1 MKRTFIVC
9 GIFLLLL
16 FGFRSAPS
24 LFMCP
29 DYFPKPVYDL
39 NKHPL
44 TAEKIE
50 LGRKLFYDPVL
61 SLDSSTSCASCHSPY
76 NSFAHID
83 HKLSH
88 GIYDSMGTRNAPAL
102 FNLAW
107 QSQLMWDGA
116 VNNIEVQPLAPIANP
131 IEMHED
137 IAHVVTK
144 LQRSTIYPALFR
156 SAFGDSVI
164 TGQHMLL
171 ALTQFQLTLVSC
183 NSKYDSV
190 MNHSAVFTQQEQNGY
205 TLFQKHCNACHTA
218 PLFSAYA
225 YASNGLPVD
234 PYLNDIGRAAI
245 THQPKDSF
253 LFKIPSLRNVEYTY
267 PYMHDGRYA
276 KLYDVVTY
284 YATPNNKSRFVS
296 TQLQQPIV
304 LSSDEKVDLVA
315 FLLTLSDKRFIFNK
329 NFGPPPLH
337 SQTPR

>member
-1 MKRTFIVC
+1 MKRTLIVSSVL
-9 GIFLLLL
+9 FLL
-16 FGFRSAPS
+16 FAAFRSAPS
-24 LFMCP
+24 LFVYP
-29 DYFPKPVYDL
+29 EYFPKPAYDVK
-39 NKHPL
+39 KHPL

-76 NSFAHID
+76 NAFAHID

-88 GIYDSMGTRNAPAL
+88 GIHDSIGTRNAPAL

-107 QSQLMWDGA
+107 QQQFMWDGA
-116 VNNIEVQPLAPIANP
+116 VNNIEVQPLAPLSNP

-137 IAHVVTK
+137 IAHVVAK
-144 LQRSTIYPALFR
+144 LQRSEMYPALFR
-156 SAFGDSVI
+156 NAFGDSVI
-164 TGQHMLL
+164 TGQRVLL
-171 ALTQFQLTLVSC
+171 AMTQFQLTLVSC

-190 MNHSAVFTQQEQNGY
+190 MDHTAAFTKQEQNGF
-205 TLFQKHCNACHTA
+205 TLFQKHCNSCHTA
-218 PLFSAYA
+218 PLFSTYA

-234 PYLNDIGRAAI
+234 PFLNDIGRAAI

-284 YATPNNKSRFVS
+284 YSTPGNKSRFVS
-296 TQLQQPIV
+296 PQLQQPLN
-304 LSSDEKVDLVA
+304 LSSAEKVDLVA

-329 NFGPPPLH
+329 KFGPPPLE
-337 SQTPR
+337 PKKP

>member
-1 MKRTFIVC
+1 MKRRFSV
-9 GIFLLLL
+9 LLLLALAL
-16 FGFRSAPS
+16 FGFRSVPS
-24 LFMCP
+24 LFSYP
-29 DYFPKPVYDL
+29 EYFPKPVYDVK
-39 NKHPL
+39 KHPL
-44 TAEKIE
+44 TSEKIE

-88 GIYDSMGTRNAPAL
+88 GINDSIGTRNAPAL

-107 QSQLMWDGA
+107 QSQFMWDGA

-137 IAHVVTK
+137 IAHVVLK
-144 LQRSTIYPALFR
+144 LQRSKTYSTLFQN
-156 SAFGDSVI
+156 AYGDSVI
-164 TGQHMLL
+164 TGQNVLL

-190 MNHSAVFTQQEQNGY
+190 MNHTATFTKQEANGHA
-205 TLFQKHCNACHTA
+205 LFQRHCNSCHTA
-218 PLFSAYA
+218 PLFSTYK

-234 PYLNDIGRAAI
+234 TFLNDIGRAGI
-245 THQPKDSF
+245 THATSDSF
-253 LFKIPSLRNVEYTY
+253 LFKIPSLRNVAYTY

-284 YATPNNKSRFVS
+284 YSTSGNKSRFVS
-296 TQLQQPIV
+296 SQLSEPIK

-315 FLLTLSDKRFIFNK
+315 FLLTLSDKSFIFNK
-329 NFGPPPLH
+329 NIGPPPLE
-337 SQTPR
+337 QKKP